1 MMTESIPPYTEER
14 VLGILT
20 KDQFLSLAREAAN
33 RSGLTIGYTDA
44 NGFTSYTNNGAFSWN
59 GELSVKVSGEVA
71 QVSSSSTAYEA
82 AHPGKNKELV
92 LAFLAQLD
100 AQPHSD
106 TGEVQRPGAQVT
118 GEEDEVASHEAP
130 AKSQSL
136 KNLLS
141 LFVPVPGFFVTPIL
155 INLNIL
161 VFIAMVA
168 TGVHVLTPDG
178 ESLVRWGANFKP
190 VTLEGQWWRLLTNCF
205 LHIGIL
211 HLLLNMYAL
220 VYIGQLLEPYL
231 GKARFLTAYLLAGIA
246 ASVTSLWWHD
256 LTISAGASGAIFG
269 MYGVF
274 LAMLTSDLIE
284 REARKS
290 LLASISIFVGY
301 NLLYGLKGGID
312 NAAHIGGL
320 VSGFIIGYGFLPGLR
335 DPEESPSPWKAIA
348 LTSLVVLGVS
358 FGVYKN
364 LPNDLVIYEKGI
376 KEFTDTEAFALSV
389 FKLPED
395 TPKKEKLF
403 SLRDEGLNYWN
414 QNLAL
419 VKSFEQLKLP
429 EHLVKRNGLLKEYC
443 ELRIKSFELM
453 YRAVAE
459 ESPRFDEEIASVNQK
474 IEAVIEKLGDEG

>member
-1 MMTESIPPYTEER
+1 MTTGSIPAYREER
-14 VLGILT
+14 ALGKLT
-20 KDQFLSLAREAAN
+20 TEQFLSMSLEAA
-33 RSGLTIGYTDA
+33 RRLELTMGHT
-44 NGFTSYTNNGAFSWN
+44 NNSGFTSYTDNGAFSWN
-59 GELSVKVSGEVA
+59 GALSVSLSDGVA
-71 QVSSSSTAYEA
+71 EISSSSTAYEA
-82 AHPGKNKELV
+82 THPGKNKELV

-100 AQPHSD
+100 AQPDSD
-106 TGEVQRPGAQVT
+106 TGEEQHMGTQVA
-118 GEEDEVASHEAP
+118 GEEEKVASHEAT
-130 AKSQSL
+130 ATSQSL

-141 LFVPVPGFFVTPIL
+141 VFVPAPGFYITPIL

-161 VFIAMVA
+161 VFIAMIA
-168 TGVHVLTPDG
+168 TGVHVLAPDG
-178 ESLVRWGANFKP
+178 ESLLRWGANFKP
-190 VTLEGQWWRLLTNCF
+190 ATLEGQWWRLLTNCF

-220 VYIGQLLEPYL
+220 VYIGRLLEPYL
-231 GKARFLTAYLLAGIA
+231 GKARFLTAYLLTGIA

-256 LTISAGASGAIFG
+256 LTISAGASGAVFG

-284 REARKS
+284 QETRKS
-290 LLASISIFVGY
+290 LLTSISIFVGY

-320 VSGFIIGYGFLPGLR
+320 VSGFIIGYAFLPGLR

-348 LTSLVVLGVS
+348 LISLAVLSVS

-395 TPKKEKLF
+395 TPKEEKLF

-419 VKSFEQLKLP
+419 VKSFERLQLP
-429 EHLVKRNGLLKEYC
+429 EHVVKRNGLLKEYC
-443 ELRIKSFELM
+443 ELRIQSFELM

-459 ESPRFDEEIASVNQK
+459 ESPRFDEEIASVNK
-474 IEAVIEKLGDEG
+474 KLEAIIEKLGAEG

>member
-1 MMTESIPPYTEER
+1 MMTTGSIPAYREER
-14 VLGILT
+14 VLGVLT
-20 KDQFLSLAREAAN
+20 KEQFLSNAMEAA
-33 RSGLTIGYTDA
+33 RGLGLTMGHTNDS
-44 NGFTSYTNNGAFSWN
+44 GFTSYTDNGAFSWN
-59 GELSVKVSGEVA
+59 GALSVSVA
-71 QVSSSSTAYEA
+71 EGLAEISSSSTAYETI
-82 AHPGKNKELV
+82 HSGKNKELV
-92 LAFLAQLD
+92 IAFLAQLD
-100 AQPHSD
+100 ALPDEAQHVGIQVA
-106 TGEVQRPGAQVT
+106 GEK
-118 GEEDEVASHEAP
+118 DEVDSHEAP

-141 LFVPVPGFFVTPIL
+141 FFVPAPGFFMTPIL

-168 TGVHVLTPDG
+168 TGVHLLEPDG

-220 VYIGQLLEPYL
+220 VYIGGLLEPYL
-231 GKARFLTAYLLAGIA
+231 GKARFLAAYLLTGIA

-284 REARKS
+284 KEARKS
-290 LLASISIFVGY
+290 LLTSISIFVGY

-312 NAAHIGGL
+312 NAAHMGGL
-320 VSGFIIGYGFLPGLR
+320 VSGFIIGYAFLQGLR
-335 DPEESPSPWKAIA
+335 DREESPSPWKAIA

-395 TPKKEKLF
+395 TPKEEKLF

-419 VKSFEQLKLP
+419 VKSFERLKLP

-459 ESPRFDEEIASVNQK
+459 GSPRFDKEIASVNK
-474 IEAVIEKLGDEG
+474 KLEAVIEKLGEG